1 MSTLQTGF
9 KTITFIL
16 AALLI
21 SGCASS
27 LSGDVYSRDQTQEAQ
42 TVQTGTIETV
52 RQVQVEGTKTQIGT
66 FVGGVLGGIGGSKL
80 GGGRGSA
87 VFAILGALGGG
98 AAGAAAEEVL
108 TRRQALEITIQL
120 DSGNTIAIVQAM
132 DNRYTR
138 PYYTG
143 DRVKVMSSSKST
155 RVVHI

>member
-1 MSTLQTGF
+1 MPIMQTGF
-9 KTITFIL
+9 KTIVFL
-16 AALLI
+16 FAALLI

-27 LSGDVYSRDQTQEAQ
+27 LSGDVYTRDQAREAQ

-98 AAGAAAEEVL
+98 AAGAAAEEAI
-108 TRRQALEITIQL
+108 TRREALEITIQL
-120 DSGNTIAIVQAM
+120 DSGSTISVVQAM
-132 DNRYTR
+132 DSRYTR

-143 DRVKVMSSSKST
+143 DRVRVMSSAKST